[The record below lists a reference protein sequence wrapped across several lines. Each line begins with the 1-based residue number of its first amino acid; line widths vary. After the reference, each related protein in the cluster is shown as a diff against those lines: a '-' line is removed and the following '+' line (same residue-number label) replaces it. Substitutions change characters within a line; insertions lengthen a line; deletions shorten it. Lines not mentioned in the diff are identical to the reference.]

1 MLLKEIKKKDSIMKL
16 FKKDLD
22 ELKKQNK
29 SITENINTQIKEL
42 KEAQRKRNK

>member
-1 MLLKEIKKKDSIMKL
+1 MKL

-29 SITENINTQIKEL
+29 FITENINTQIKEL

>member
-1 MLLKEIKKKDSIMKL
+1 MKL

-29 SITENINTQIKEL
+29 SIKENINTQIKEL

>member
-1 MLLKEIKKKDSIMKL
+1 MKL
-16 FKKDLD
+16 FQKDLG

-29 SITENINTQIKEL
+29 SIKENINTQIKEL

>member
-1 MLLKEIKKKDSIMKL
+1 MKL

-42 KEAQRKRNK
+42 KETKIKRNK